1 MKAENNGRSAAVL
14 AGSLLNRYIIKPLAN
29 WRARQ
34 AAMDELMMLDD
45 HILAD
50 IGISRSEIPG
60 IVTGKIQP
68 RRAANDDRSQR
79 VA

>member
-1 MKAENNGRSAAVL
+1 MKAENNGRTAAVL
-14 AGSLLNRYIIKPLAN
+14 AGRLLNRYIVKPLAN

-34 AAMDELMMLDD
+34 VAMDELMSLDD

-68 RRAANDDRSQR
+68 RRAANEDLPRR